1 MDCSGGA
8 SHSCCTLESR
18 NGIESR
24 VIAVPRIH
32 NTLRNGLIVRN
43 LIAATFISTLLVT
56 PVFAQTEFPAA
67 ADSTVASSSEATL
80 DQVLVTGEQAGP
92 GLWKISKGDHVLW
105 IFGSY
110 TPLPKKMTWRSKNVE
125 ATISQS
131 QELLTGVDIDMD
143 VGFFGGLAMLP
154 SLIGMR
160 NTPGGALKDVV
171 PPDLYARWLVQKEK
185 YIGHDNSVEKWRPI
199 FAAGELYSKS
209 IEQAGFEGEVFPTSG
224 EIHKQVE
231 RLARKHKI
239 KITTPTIEVKVPKAR
254 AWVKEVKRS
263 SLDDLA
269 CLTKTLE
276 RLETDMDQLRVRANA
291 WAIGDVK
298 ALRARA
304 EVEQQDACA
313 TAFFAMLNLPGA
325 QERGFDQIPT
335 RIVDTWVTAAEAAL
349 ERNESTFAVLSIE
362 DIFWNDGY
370 VAKLRAKGYTVV
382 DP

>member
-1 MDCSGGA
+1 VINKRTLVATLSLSALSVATAMAQSDA
-8 SHSCCTLESR
+8 SAPSP
-18 NGIESR
+18 
-24 VIAVPRIH
+24 AP
-32 NTLRNGLIVRN
+32 
-43 LIAATFISTLLVT
+43 IAA
-56 PVFAQTEFPAA
+56 A
-67 ADSTVASSSEATL
+67 SEATL

-105 IFGSY
+105 IFGAY
-110 TPLPKKMTWRSKNVE
+110 TPLPKKMTWRSKEVE
-125 ATISQS
+125 ATIAQS
-131 QELLTGVDIDMD
+131 QELLAPVELDMD
-143 VGFFGGLAMLP
+143 VGFFAGIAMLP

-160 NTPGGALKDVV
+160 NNPGGTLKDVV

-185 YIGHDNSVEKWRPI
+185 YIGHDNSIEKWRPI

-231 RLARKHKI
+231 KLARKHKV
-239 KITTPTIEVKVPKAR
+239 KITRPTIEVKVPKAR

-269 CLTKTLE
+269 CLTKTIE

-291 WAIGDVK
+291 WAVGDMK

-313 TAFFAMLNLPGA
+313 SAFFAMLNLPGA
-325 QERGFDQIPT
+325 QERGFDQIPM
-335 RIVDTWVTAAEAAL
+335 RIVDTWVAAAEAAL

-362 DIFWNDGY
+362 DIFWKDGY
-370 VAKLRAKGYTVV
+370 VAKLRAKGYAIEE
-382 DP
+382 P